1 MELSLIIPV
10 AAGCIAVA
18 CLAFLLYLRFMR
30 TTGSFRDLMGS
41 EEYTSAMA
49 GLRESIKEDESG
61 DQLERFQSVV
71 RQQQKKK
78 GSLTTEEK
86 MFQAGIFSE
95 GQKNDFKRLQVLMPI
110 IGVFVF
116 ALIGRALGGLESVF
130 LCAVIGI
137 ILGFYL
143 PIKILD
149 RRVKA
154 RLDDILFYL
163 PLVIE
168 QVSIG
173 VSSSLDIG
181 PCIMRIVQMADE
193 RDTHNAVTELLRYA
207 QFHIKSGAGLEEALN
222 EVGRMSGSHDLKHTF
237 MALSQVAKFGGE
249 ISKQLQDMAD
259 SVASQRESQIDE
271 RIKKL
276 ELDATGP
283 VALVFFGFLVILLI
297 GFGLQIITQI

>member
-1 MELSLIIPV
+1 
-10 AAGCIAVA
+10 
-18 CLAFLLYLRFMR
+18 
-30 TTGSFRDLMGS
+30 
-41 EEYTSAMA
+41 
-49 GLRESIKEDESG
+49 
-61 DQLERFQSVV
+61 
-71 RQQQKKK
+71 
-78 GSLTTEEK
+78 
-86 MFQAGIFSE
+86 
-95 GQKNDFKRLQVLMPI
+95 
-110 IGVFVF
+110 
-116 ALIGRALGGLESVF
+116 
-130 LCAVIGI
+130 
-137 ILGFYL
+137 
-143 PIKILD
+143 
-149 RRVKA
+149 
-154 RLDDILFYL
+154 
-163 PLVIE
+163 
-168 QVSIG
+168 
-173 VSSSLDIG
+173 
-181 PCIMRIVQMADE
+181 MADE